1 LPSCLAPAK
10 VGLSHCHGL
19 PAEAPDLKI
28 LVQVGNLPGVNIDH
42 HIRPLSQLPIVTD
55 ISVVCRNPGPAISKV
70 QYHCPPR
77 IIARFAPIAIVWEFF
92 TLLRLSL
99 LAKPRCILGYL
110 LFPHGLMAF
119 VVAKVTGR
127 RAIPSLIAGPV
138 ELYGGGTVRGIQFT
152 RRLPRLGVALLKML
166 KHSAAVITIGSFTK
180 AFLVGQGVEEA
191 RVYPVIGPPIPSRLR
206 PMQSR
211 KVYDVVSV
219 GRLVPVKHVEVLLRA
234 TSVVK
239 RSRSDVRVC
248 IVGDGPC
255 KTELLELAHE
265 LGLDDNVD
273 FVGFQQDVVYY
284 YSSSRVFAL
293 TSERE
298 GLPIVFLEA
307 IALGIPS
314 VVTNCGDITDIA
326 RDGFNCLVI
335 QRYDDYEGFAVAIN
349 RLLEDEQLSR
359 KLSLNALEAA
369 KGLSLQ
375 RATKQWEEILG
386 NL

>member
-1 LPSCLAPAK
+1 MSQW
-10 VGLSHCHGL
+10 HGL
-19 PAEAPDLKI
+19 PSEAPDLKI

-55 ISVVCRNPGPAISKV
+55 IAVVCRSPGPGISNV

-77 IIARFAPIAIVWEFF
+77 IIAGFAPIAIVWEFF

-99 LAKPRCILGYL
+99 LTKPRCILGYL
-110 LFPHGLMAF
+110 LFPHALMAF
-119 VVAKVTGR
+119 VVAGLTGR
-127 RAIPSLIAGPV
+127 RAIPSIINGPI
-138 ELYGGGTVRGIQFT
+138 ELYGPGAVPGIQFT
-152 RRLPRLGVALLKML
+152 GRLPLRGVALVKML
-166 KHSAAVITIGSFTK
+166 KHSTAVITTGSFTR
-180 AFLVGQGVEEA
+180 AFLVGQGIEEA
-191 RVYPVIGPPIPSRLR
+191 RVYPIIDPPVPSRLC
-206 PMQSR
+206 PMR
-211 KVYDVVSV
+211 VPKVYDVVSV
-219 GRLVPVKHVEVLLRA
+219 GRLVRIKHVEVLLRA
-234 TSVVK
+234 ASVLK

-255 KTELLELAHE
+255 KTGLLELAHE

-273 FVGFQQDVVYY
+273 FVGFQEDVVYC

-298 GLPIVFLEA
+298 GLPVVFLEA
-307 IALGIPS
+307 IALGVPS
-314 VVTNCGDITDIA
+314 VVTNCGDITDVA

-335 QRYDDYEGFAVAIN
+335 QRYDDYEGFAVAIT

-359 KLSLNALEAA
+359 RLSRNALETA
-369 KGLSLQ
+369 KDISLQ
-375 RATKQWEEILG
+375 RSTRQWEEILG

>member
-1 LPSCLAPAK
+1 M
-10 VGLSHCHGL
+10 
-19 PAEAPDLKI
+19 PDLKI
-28 LVQVGNLPGVNIDH
+28 LVQVGSLPGVNVDH

-55 ISVVCRNPGPAISKV
+55 ISVVCRNPGPGISKV

-77 IIARFAPIAIVWEFF
+77 IIAKFAPIAIVWEFF

-138 ELYGGGTVRGIQFT
+138 ELFRAGSAPGIQFT
-152 RRLPRLGVALLKML
+152 GRLPRLGVALLKML
-166 KHSAAVITIGSFTK
+166 KHSSAVITTGSFTK
-180 AFLVGQGVEEA
+180 AFLVRQGIEEA
-191 RVYPVIGPPIPSRLR
+191 KVYPIIDPPVPSRSCPIR
-206 PMQSR
+206 VR
-211 KVYDVVSV
+211 KLYDVVSV

-234 TSVVK
+234 ASVVK
-239 RSRSDVRVC
+239 RSRRDVRVC

-265 LGLDDNVD
+265 LGIDDNVD
-273 FVGFQQDVVYY
+273 FVGFQEDVVHY

-293 TSERE
+293 TSARE

-307 IALGIPS
+307 IVLGIPS

-335 QRYDDYEGFAVAIN
+335 QRYDDYEGFAVAIT
-349 RLLEDEQLSR
+349 RLLEDRQLSR
-359 KLSLNALEAA
+359 KLSRNALETA
-369 KGLSLQ
+369 KDLSLQ
-375 RATKQWEEILG
+375 RSAEQWEEILG

>member
-1 LPSCLAPAK
+1 
-10 VGLSHCHGL
+10 
-19 PAEAPDLKI
+19 
-28 LVQVGNLPGVNIDH
+28 VGNLPGVIIDH

-55 ISVVCRNPGPAISKV
+55 ISVGCRNPGPGISNV

-127 RAIPSLIAGPV
+127 RALPSLIDGPV
-138 ELYGGGTVRGIQFT
+138 ELCGVGSAPGIQFT
-152 RRLPRLGVALLKML
+152 RRLPRLGVAFLKML
-166 KHSAAVITIGSFTK
+166 RHSTAVITTGSFTK
-180 AFLVGQGVEEA
+180 AFLVRQGIEEA
-191 RVYPVIGPPIPSRLR
+191 KVYPIIGPPVPSRLCPIR
-206 PMQSR
+206 VR

-219 GRLVPVKHVEVLLRA
+219 GRLVPVKHVEVLLHA

-239 RSRSDVRVC
+239 RSRRDVRVC

-255 KTELLELAHE
+255 KTGLLELAHE

-273 FVGFQQDVVYY
+273 FVGFQEDVVYY
-284 YSSSRVFAL
+284 YSSSRIFAL

-298 GLPIVFLEA
+298 GIPIVFLEA

-326 RDGFNCLVI
+326 RDGFNCIVI
-335 QRYDDYEGFAVAIN
+335 QRYDDYEGFAVAIT
-349 RLLEDEQLSR
+349 RLLEDRQLSR
-359 KLSLNALEAA
+359 KLSRNALETA
-369 KGLSLQ
+369 KDLSLQ

-386 NL
+386 NM

>member
-1 LPSCLAPAK
+1 

-55 ISVVCRNPGPAISKV
+55 ISVVCRNPGPGISKV
-70 QYHCPPR
+70 RYHCPPR

-119 VVAKVTGR
+119 VVAGLTGR

-138 ELYGGGTVRGIQFT
+138 ELYREGTVRGIQFT
-152 RRLPRLGVALLKML
+152 GRLPLRGVALLKML
-166 KHSAAVITIGSFTK
+166 QHSTAVITTGSFTR
-180 AFLVGQGVEEA
+180 AFLVRQGIEEA
-191 RVYPVIGPPIPSRLR
+191 RVYPIIDPPAPSRLCPIR
-206 PMQSR
+206 VR

-219 GRLVPVKHVEVLLRA
+219 GRLVPVKHVEVLLQA
-234 TSVVK
+234 TSVLK
-239 RSRSDVRVC
+239 RSRSGVRVC

-298 GLPIVFLEA
+298 GFPSVFLEA
-307 IALGIPS
+307 IALGLPS
-314 VVTNCGDITDIA
+314 VVTNCGDITDTA
-326 RDGFNCLVI
+326 RDGFNCLVV
-335 QRYDDYEGFAVAIN
+335 QRYDDYEGFAVAID

-359 KLSLNALEAA
+359 KLSHNALETA
-369 KGLSLQ
+369 KGISLQ
-375 RATKQWEEILG
+375 RATEQWEEILG
-386 NL
+386 NLRERTMAGK